1 MTQELREKFRLEI
14 SERFL
19 LFKETFKQGK
29 EAYLASI
36 NNRVDSIHVSQM
48 CTEELLYMY
57 NFFEKLAM

>member
-1 MTQELREKFRLEI
+1 MTQELREKYRLEI

-36 NNRVDSIHVSQM
+36 INLVDSIHVSL
-48 CTEELLYMY
+48 TFFS
-57 NFFEKLAM
+57 NFFEKKLE